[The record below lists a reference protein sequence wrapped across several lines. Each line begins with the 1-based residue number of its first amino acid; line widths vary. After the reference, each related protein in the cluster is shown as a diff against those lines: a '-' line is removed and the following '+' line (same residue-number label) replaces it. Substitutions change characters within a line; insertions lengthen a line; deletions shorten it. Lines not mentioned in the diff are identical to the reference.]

1 MSIPTLSLNERRL
14 IEMIS
19 MQGEI
24 ARVDLTQR
32 SGMTGASVTR
42 LTAGLIE
49 MGLLSEEPERTGA
62 QGQPRRLLRLR
73 ADRFIAAGVT
83 FSLSRMEVAVVN
95 LAGSVLAS
103 RSLSVDAT
111 TASGVATGAQGAVQ
125 SMVADLSMDQSRLV
139 GIGCSVP
146 GNFGTVSHL
155 LKAHPF
161 FPAFEDS
168 GAVEAFRDSFDIPC
182 YVENDGAAAAL
193 GEYVFGRGGEA
204 DDPLLFIHIGH
215 GVGGGVIIDGR
226 LYRGAHG
233 NACLPGVLYPYDLPR
248 PSGQDLLVCLSR
260 AGFPVTDFD
269 GIPGLPHDARP
280 ELDAWVK
287 RAAAQLRQAVRVAT
301 GFFDPAL
308 IVIGGRLP
316 LDLNERLAAAIL
328 VEPMEGPSRGLL
340 VAPVVASRLGAQAGA
355 IGAACIPL
363 FATFFSGA
371 VSDGGSTHINGR
383 RR

>member
-111 TASGVATGAQGAVQ
+111 TASRVATGAQGAVQ
-125 SMVADLSMDQSRLV
+125 SMVADLSIDQSRLV

-215 GVGGGVIIDGR
+215 GVGGGVIIEADSI
-226 LYRGAHG
+226 GAHTG
-233 NACLPGVLYPYDLPR
+233 MLACRAFSIPTICASLRTGFAR
-248 PSGQDLLVCLSR
+248 MSFPSG
-260 AGFPVTDFD
+260 
-269 GIPGLPHDARP
+269 IPCH
-280 ELDAWVK
+280 
-287 RAAAQLRQAVRVAT
+287 
-301 GFFDPAL
+301 
-308 IVIGGRLP
+308 
-316 LDLNERLAAAIL
+316 
-328 VEPMEGPSRGLL
+328 
-340 VAPVVASRLGAQAGA
+340 
-355 IGAACIPL
+355 
-363 FATFFSGA
+363 
-371 VSDGGSTHINGR
+371 
-383 RR
+383 